1 MENVLKGINPEK
13 VLCFFEKLTQI
24 PRGSGNEKEV
34 SDYLVNF
41 AKERNLKVKQDGAL
55 NVIIEKDA
63 TEGYENA
70 KTVILQGHM
79 DIVCAKDK
87 DVEFDFE
94 KDPINIY
101 VDGDMIRTKG
111 TTLGADNGIA
121 IAMAMAILDSNEIK
135 HPKLIVL
142 ATTNEETGMEGVMNL
157 EKGSI
162 KGDVLINIDSEEEGV
177 LLASCAGGVRST
189 VSLPIEYV
197 DNDFKYNYVVSVDG
211 LLGGHSGIEID
222 KKRASAIKLMG
233 RILSALNDEIE
244 IGISEING
252 GEKMNAIAKRCE
264 VLLGLNNRKKF
275 EKIINDVS
283 VDIKNEL
290 KTSDG
295 FILIEYEL
303 VDEKKKYISVQNKK
317 DLISL
322 IRLMPQGVQTMSADI
337 EGLVESSSNVGVIR
351 TDENR
356 ISLNSAIRSSVRSL
370 KYEIANRIDYLSKL
384 TNSTHK
390 LVAEYPEWQFKKES
404 YIRDLMSKVY
414 MDKFNDELKIDAI
427 HAGLECGFLKEKL
440 GDIDMVSLGPNMYDV
455 HTPNEHVSI
464 SSVKNVYEF
473 LLEVLKEMK

>member
-233 RILSALNDEIE
+233 RILSAE
-244 IGISEING
+244 
-252 GEKMNAIAKRCE
+252 CYC
-264 VLLGLNNRKKF
+264 
-275 EKIINDVS
+275 
-283 VDIKNEL
+283 
-290 KTSDG
+290 KT
-295 FILIEYEL
+295 L
-303 VDEKKKYISVQNKK
+303 
-317 DLISL
+317 
-322 IRLMPQGVQTMSADI
+322 
-337 EGLVESSSNVGVIR
+337 
-351 TDENR
+351 
-356 ISLNSAIRSSVRSL
+356 
-370 KYEIANRIDYLSKL
+370 
-384 TNSTHK
+384 
-390 LVAEYPEWQFKKES
+390 
-404 YIRDLMSKVY
+404 
-414 MDKFNDELKIDAI
+414 
-427 HAGLECGFLKEKL
+427 
-440 GDIDMVSLGPNMYDV
+440 
-455 HTPNEHVSI
+455 
-464 SSVKNVYEF
+464 
-473 LLEVLKEMK
+473 

>member
-1 MENVLKGINPEK
+1 MANVLRGLNPEK
-13 VLCFFEKLTQI
+13 VLYFFEKLTQI

-34 SDYLVNF
+34 SDYLVSF
-41 AKERNLKVKQDGAL
+41 ANERNLKVKQDGVL
-55 NVIIEKDA
+55 NVVIEKDA
-63 TEGYENA
+63 TKGYENA
-70 KTVILQGHM
+70 KTVILQGHL
-79 DIVCAKDK
+79 DIVCAKEK
-87 DVEFDFE
+87 NVEFDFE

-101 VDGDMIRTKG
+101 VDDDMIRTKG

-121 IAMAMAILDSNEIK
+121 IAMSMAILDSNEIK

-142 ATTNEETGMEGVMNL
+142 ATTNEETGMEGVMGL

-162 KGDVLINIDSEEEGV
+162 KGDILINIDSEEEGV

-189 VSLPIEYV
+189 VSLPIEYIK
-197 DNDFKYNYVVSVDG
+197 NDFKYNYVVSVDG

-222 KKRASAIKLMG
+222 KKRASAIKLTG

-264 VLLGLNNRKKF
+264 VLLSINDNIKF
-275 EKIINDVS
+275 EKIIDDVS
-283 VDIKNEL
+283 ANIKNEL
-290 KTSDG
+290 KTSDE

-303 VDEKKKYISVQNKK
+303 VDEKKEIVLDQNKK

-322 IRLMPQGVQTMSADI
+322 IRLMPQGIQTMSADI
-337 EGLVESSSNVGVIR
+337 EGLVESSTNVGVIK
-351 TDENR
+351 TDENQ

-370 KYEIANRIDYLSKL
+370 KYEITNRIDYLSKL

-473 LLEVLKEMK
+473 LLDVLKEMK

>member
-1 MENVLKGINPEK
+1 MKNVLEGLKPEK
-13 VLCFFEKLTQI
+13 VLYYFEKLTQI
-24 PRGSGNEKEV
+24 PRGSGNEKEI

-79 DIVCAKDK
+79 DIVCAKEK
-87 DVEFDFE
+87 NIEFDFE

-142 ATTNEETGMEGVMNL
+142 ATTNEETGMEGVMGL
-157 EKGSI
+157 EKGAI
-162 KGDVLINIDSEEEGV
+162 KGDILINIDSEEEGV

-189 VSLPIEYV
+189 VSLPIEYIK
-197 DNDFKYNYVVSVDG
+197 NDFKYNYTISVDG

-252 GEKMNAIAKRCE
+252 GEKMNAIAKSCE
-264 VLLGLNNRKKF
+264 VIIGLNNQGKF
-275 EKIINDVS
+275 EAIITDISMN
-283 VDIKNEL
+283 IKNEL
-290 KTSDG
+290 KTSDE
-295 FILIEYEL
+295 FMLIEYKL
-303 VDEKKKYISVQNKK
+303 NDEVKKTITKNNKN

-337 EGLVESSSNVGVIR
+337 EGLVESSSNVGVIK
-351 TDENR
+351 TEGNQ
-356 ISLNSAIRSSVRSL
+356 ICLNSAIRSSARSL
-370 KYEIANRIDYLSKL
+370 KYEITNRIDYLSKL
-384 TNSTHK
+384 TNSNHK
-390 LVAEYPEWQFKKES
+390 LVAEYPEWQYKKES

-473 LLEVLKEMK
+473 LLDVLKEIK